1 MSCIPVCGGRRAS
14 IFDIGERV
22 RHKTRPIAGKVLEID
37 GKTVYLEASN
47 GVEMQFGLDDLES
60 DTPAPAQVK
69 AAAVAAVQDAKHQ
82 VLFEKI
88 PASVAGLAAVR
99 YARDPAARQRG
110 WGSLSPTE
118 KLDWVGRATGLSLA
132 QLATLVRDGKA
143 RQIEAHA
150 AVASGKAAG
159 R

>member
-1 MSCIPVCGGRRAS
+1 MAQFEVGA
-14 IFDIGERV
+14 RV
-22 RHKTRPIAGKVLEID
+22 RHKTRAITGKVLEID
-37 GKTVYLEASN
+37 GKTVYLEADN

-69 AAAVAAVQDAKHQ
+69 AAAVAAAQDARHQ
-82 VLFEKI
+82 DLLAKVPE
-88 PASVAGLAAVR
+88 SVAGLAAVR
-99 YARDPAARQRG
+99 YARDPASRQRG
-110 WGSLSPTE
+110 WGTLTPTE

-132 QLATLVRDGKA
+132 QLTTLIRDGKA

-150 AVASGKAAG
+150 AVASGKTSG